1 MLFGVLLSFFVS
13 FFVCFLAWA
22 LSKRAAG
29 DREKSSP
36 FECGFDPKCSAR
48 VPFSVR
54 FFLLAVIFL
63 IFDIEIALLL
73 PFPFVA
79 VSGYS
84 LLAVVATVSFLLILV
99 VGLAHE
105 WYEGSL
111 DWVEAGKASGGGL

>member
-1 MLFGVLLSFFVS
+1 MVLLVVGVLLSLFVS
-13 FFVCFLAWA
+13 CLVCLGAWF
-22 LSKRAAG
+22 LSKRVFA

-36 FECGFDPKCSAR
+36 FECGFDPKLSAR

-84 LLAVVATVSFLLILV
+84 VVAIVAIRGFLLILV
-99 VGLAHE
+99 LGLIHE
-105 WYEGSL
+105 
-111 DWVEAGKASGGGL
+111 